1 VPIDHYH
8 LRHSSLI
15 VDLGIGIEHF
25 PDYRNPDVLPT
36 HTHDVVEM
44 GYVLQGAGR
53 HIIGGTS
60 FPNAPGSL
68 GIVHYT
74 QHHVITT
81 GDQPMSVINL
91 YLDLQRFSLP
101 DLGEE
106 LSGALYAI
114 LPMHPSLRHR
124 RNQFVHLQFPPQG
137 PHESALWS
145 MLDEQSHRRSGYQ
158 EAMRSQLTLFLI
170 ACARLALE
178 QGRRGPLP
186 ECTESEATVEQL
198 RREFDADPAAEVTV
212 ARLAQ
217 RVGWSPSH
225 LCRVFR
231 RHTGMSMLT
240 YVQRQ
245 RINAAMV
252 RLRSSTESV
261 LSIALGC
268 GFNDPSFF
276 SRTFRAIAGITPSD
290 YRRRFIGAQ
299 SAAGHRR
306 LGVSGRARER
316 D

>member
-1 VPIDHYH
+1 MGFGV
-8 LRHSSLI
+8 
-15 VDLGIGIEHF
+15 EHF
-25 PDYRNPDVLPT
+25 PDYRNPDLLPN

-44 GYVLQGAGR
+44 GYVLQGEGR
-53 HIIGGTS
+53 HIIGDAS

-137 PHESALWS
+137 PQESALWS
-145 MLDEQSHRRSGYQ
+145 MLDEQGHRRSGYR
-158 EAMRSQLTLFLI
+158 EAMRSQLTAFLI
-170 ACARLALE
+170 ACARASIE
-178 QGRRGPLP
+178 QGRRAVLP
-186 ECTESEATVEQL
+186 EFGESEATVEHL
-198 RREFDADPAAEVTV
+198 RRGFDAEPGTPVVVEA
-212 ARLAQ
+212 LAKQ
-217 RVGWSPSH
+217 VGWSPAH

-231 RHTGMSMLT
+231 RHTGMSVLT
-240 YVQRQ
+240 YVQHQ

-261 LSIALGC
+261 LSIALAC

-276 SRTFRAIAGITPSD
+276 SRTFRAIAGTTPSD
-290 YRRRFIGAQ
+290 YRRRFIGPDP
-299 SAAGHRR
+299 AGVPRQ
-306 LGVSGRARER
+306 LGVREHARA
-316 D
+316 